1 MTPVVAGV
9 AGLMGL
15 TIGSFLNV
23 VAYRVP
29 AGLSVVRPASACP
42 GCGHGI
48 RGRDNVPVV
57 SWLALGGR
65 CRDCRMSISAR
76 YPLVELL
83 TGVAFLLV
91 ALFFAPGIAAATTDP
106 ELAAAVITLV
116 AFLYLAA
123 ISIALSAID
132 LDVRRLPDPIVL
144 PAYLVGAAL
153 LTAAALLGGRP
164 EALFPAAAGTVASLV
179 FYGLLWFFA
188 PAGGM
193 GFGDVKVAGVLGM
206 FLGYLGW
213 GQLAVGVAA
222 AFVLGGVFGIALIV
236 AGRAGRKTAVPFG
249 PWMFVGA
256 WVGIVV
262 GAPLATGY
270 LDAIGLG

>member
-1 MTPVVAGV
+1 MTAAVATIAGV
-9 AGLMGL
+9 TGLA
-15 TIGSFLNV
+15 IGSFLNV

-42 GCGHGI
+42 GCGHEI
-48 RGRDNVPVV
+48 RGRDNIPVI
-57 SWLALGGR
+57 SWLLLGGR

-76 YPLVELL
+76 YPLLEAL

-91 ALFFAPGIAAATTDP
+91 ALLFAPRIAAATTAL
-106 ELAAAVITLV
+106 EAVSAVLVLV
-116 AFLYLAA
+116 AYLYLAA

-144 PAYLVGAAL
+144 PAYAVGGVLLVTAAL
-153 LTAAALLGGRP
+153 LAGDPAVLLPALVGG
-164 EALFPAAAGTVASLV
+164 VASVL
-179 FYGLLWFFA
+179 FYGVLWFVQ
-188 PAGGM
+188 PGGM

-206 FLGYLGW
+206 YLGFLGW
-213 GQLAVGVAA
+213 GPLAVGVAA
-222 AFVLGGVFGIALIV
+222 AFVLGGIFGIALII

-262 GAPLATGY
+262 GEPLAAGY
-270 LDAIGLG
+270 LEYIGLG